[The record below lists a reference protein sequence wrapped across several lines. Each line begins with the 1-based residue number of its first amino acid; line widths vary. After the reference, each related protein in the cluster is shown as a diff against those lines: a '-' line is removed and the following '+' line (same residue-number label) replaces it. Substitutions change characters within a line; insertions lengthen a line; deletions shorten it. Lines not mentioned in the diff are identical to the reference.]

1 MYPECSLD
9 GNVLHS
15 HTSFKNTIIYW
26 LIGDTFIII
35 HHFSNAIQ
43 KEFKRWLHHTGG
55 LIIDVID
62 KIRRLKKIDTPSIVN
77 KEFLIEKDGNIE
89 IYYAPFDYVNSKAKI
104 AIVGIT
110 PGLQQMTQSFQAIK
124 DGKSLKEVKDLSSFK
139 GSMRTTLIN
148 YLDELKVNNIL
159 KIKSCESLFNKDSK
173 YLHTT
178 SLVKY
183 PVFDK
188 GKNYSG
194 ANILKKKILL
204 DFIEE
209 NFLKELKTLN
219 KCIVVPLGNTVSSTI
234 KYLNS
239 KYNLKLSCFL
249 EGFPHPSGA
258 NARKNIQF
266 DKNKTSMIKLLRKAR
281 WKNF

>member
-1 MYPECSLD
+1 MLEKLPIMINKIKALKNIS
-9 GNVLHS
+9 
-15 HTSFKNTIIYW
+15 TS
-26 LIGDTFIII
+26 
-35 HHFSNAIQ
+35 
-43 KEFKRWLHHTGG
+43 
-55 LIIDVID
+55 
-62 KIRRLKKIDTPSIVN
+62 SIVN

-89 IYYAPFDYVNSKAKI
+89 IYYAPFDYINSKAKI

-139 GSMRTTLIN
+139 GSMRTTLIK
-148 YLDELKVNNIL
+148 YMDELKINKIL
-159 KIKSCESLFNKDSK
+159 KIKSCESLFDLDSK

-204 DFIEE
+204 EFIEE
-209 NFLKELKTLN
+209 NFLKELKILQN
-219 KCIVVPLGNTVSSTI
+219 SIIIPLGNTVSSTI
-234 KYLNS
+234 DYLNT
-239 KYNLKLSCFL
+239 KHQLSLRCFL
-249 EGFPHPSGA
+249 KGFPHPSGL
-258 NARKNIQF
+258 NVRKNIQF
-266 DKNKTSMIKLLRKAR
+266 NEKKNILLKLL
-281 WKNF
+281 KNYLL

>member
-1 MYPECSLD
+1 M
-9 GNVLHS
+9 
-15 HTSFKNTIIYW
+15 
-26 LIGDTFIII
+26 
-35 HHFSNAIQ
+35 
-43 KEFKRWLHHTGG
+43 
-55 LIIDVID
+55 ID
-62 KIRRLKKIDTPSIVN
+62 KIRRLKKIDTSSIVN

-89 IYYAPFDYVNSKAKI
+89 IYYAPFDYINSKAKI

-139 GSMRTTLIN
+139 GSMRTTLIK
-148 YLDELKVNNIL
+148 YMDELKINKIL
-159 KIKSCESLFNKDSK
+159 KIKSCESLFDLDSK

-204 DFIEE
+204 EFIEE
-209 NFLKELKTLN
+209 NFLKELKILQN
-219 KCIVVPLGNTVSSTI
+219 NIIIPLGNTVSSTI
-234 KYLNS
+234 DYLNT
-239 KYNLKLSCFL
+239 KHRLNLKCFL
-249 EGFPHPSGA
+249 KGFPHPSGL
-258 NARKNIQF
+258 NVRKNIQF
-266 DKNKTSMIKLLRKAR
+266 KDNKKEMLRLLK
-281 WKNF
+281 F

>member
-1 MYPECSLD
+1 MPKYL
-9 GNVLHS
+9 NQIK
-15 HTSFKNTIIYW
+15 T
-26 LIGDTFIII
+26 
-35 HHFSNAIQ
+35 
-43 KEFKRWLHHTGG
+43 
-55 LIIDVID
+55 
-62 KIRRLKKIDTPSIVN
+62 LKKIN
-77 KEFLIEKDGNIE
+77 KSTIINSKFLIIAENNIK
-89 IYYAPFDYVNSKAKI
+89 IYYAPFDYINPKAKI
-104 AIVGIT
+104 MIVGIT
-110 PGLQQMTQSFQAIK
+110 PGLQQMLQSFEVINE
-124 DGKSLKEVKDLSSFK
+124 GKSLKDVKDLSSFK

-173 YLHTT
+173 HLHTT

-219 KCIVVPLGNTVSSTI
+219 QQILLQLVRHFQ
-234 KYLNS
+234 
-239 KYNLKLSCFL
+239 LKIFI
-249 EGFPHPSGA
+249 H
-258 NARKNIQF
+258 
-266 DKNKTSMIKLLRKAR
+266 
-281 WKNF
+281 